1 MDERIRDSFL
11 KIRSELLAIVMGICG
26 VSLIVKFMF
35 LGADLSDC
43 ITEYLVLVGS
53 PVYLVIRSHMLGVTQ
68 PADLSGK
75 NRLLVVMLT
84 GFVFLMVFILVR
96 EKQGA
101 QTEGITAFMSVGSF
115 VISFVGVRY
124 LYQRHERKRQEKLDQ
139 RYDEK

>member
-101 QTEGITAFMSVGSF
+101 QTEGKKPLLWLGAFYKRFLVYRNITK
-115 VISFVGVRY
+115 I
-124 LYQRHERKRQEKLDQ
+124 H
-139 RYDEK
+139 